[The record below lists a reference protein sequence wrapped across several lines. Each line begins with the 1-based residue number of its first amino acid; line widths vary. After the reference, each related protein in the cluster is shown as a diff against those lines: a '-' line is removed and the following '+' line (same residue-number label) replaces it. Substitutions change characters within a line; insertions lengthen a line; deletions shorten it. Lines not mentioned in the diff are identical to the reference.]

1 MMCLI
6 LKYLSPIIVLLVTI
20 SISIAIFKFQLSDL
34 PINSGTYKQTTTPIP
49 SSSPFFSDHFH
60 LHNQIIS
67 FSIPPSSRVTCH
79 SFFIYKYLIS
89 SLAPNFPLHLPQYY
103 TYILLTTFQTSPH
116 HPLNTDQPTLWL
128 YPLSFILLYIV
139 FPYIV
144 PTNWP

>member
-1 MMCLI
+1 MMCLKP
-6 LKYLSPIIVLLVTI
+6 KYLSPIIVLPVTI
-20 SISIAIFKFQLSDL
+20 AISITIFKFQLSDL

-60 LHNQIIS
+60 LHNHVIS

-89 SLAPNFPLHLPQYY
+89 SPAPNFPLYLPQCY
-103 TYILLTTFQTSPH
+103 TYILLSTFQTSPC

-128 YPLSFILLYIV
+128 YPLSFILLYMAL
-139 FPYIV
+139 PYIV
-144 PTNWP
+144 TTHWL